1 MNNPMDLARRIAVT
15 REMNDASE
23 RWVVQAFSA
32 CWQSDGDFSRLL
44 HFLRLPAGAR
54 QAIAQRNQ
62 WLRIAANELPEF
74 QQTAVLTKAVAEF
87 MATRWPAWNG
97 SRMPPADASCFDQ
110 ALFFA
115 ADSGA
120 TMNVTRRQL
129 HNILTGCR

>member
-1 MNNPMDLARRIAVT
+1 MNNPMDLARRIAVS
-15 REMNDASE
+15 REMNEAAE

-62 WLRIAANELPEF
+62 WLRIAAKELPEF
-74 QQTAVLTKAVAEF
+74 QQAAALTKAVAEF
-87 MATRWPAWNG
+87 MSTRWPAWNG
-97 SRMPPADASCFDQ
+97 SRMPPADASPFDQ

-115 ADSGA
+115 ADAGA
-120 TMNVTRRQL
+120 RMDVTRRQVV
-129 HNILTGCR
+129 NILNCTR